1 MYNNNKLSVGNIQV
15 LDSNIKG
22 QRTQLM
28 KEMMDL
34 RMEPWDTNM
43 QLQRPESKKFIEVLQ
58 QCTTGNSSKNESRAQ
73 TSQKKKRR

>member
-1 MYNNNKLSVGNIQV
+1 MLESHV
-15 LDSNIKG
+15 KG

-43 QLQRPESKKFIEVLQ
+43 QLQRLESKKFIEVLQ
-58 QCTTGNSSKNESRAQ
+58 CSPAVKSKNESRAH